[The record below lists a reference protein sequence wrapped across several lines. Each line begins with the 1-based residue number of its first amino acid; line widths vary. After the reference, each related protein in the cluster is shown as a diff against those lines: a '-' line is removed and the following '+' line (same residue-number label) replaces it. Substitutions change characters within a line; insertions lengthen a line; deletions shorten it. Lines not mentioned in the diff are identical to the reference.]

1 MKNLIIVRHCK
12 SSWKDPSLSDFDRPL
27 NKRGNIDGELM
38 SNYLREKEKKIDKL
52 ILSTSIRTRLTSKYF
67 IEKIHFN
74 SISYLDELY
83 HASYSEIIKIIS
95 KIENNF
101 NNIMVIG
108 HNPGLTELIN
118 HFTDMRIYNIPTTGI
133 IKVEFKEDK
142 WSKIS
147 ENKGKIVYKKFPK
160 ELKL

>member
-1 MKNLIIVRHCK
+1 MKSLIIVRHCK
-12 SSWKDPSLSDFDRPL
+12 SSWADLSQSDFDRPL

-52 ILSTSIRTRLTSKYF
+52 ILSTSKRTRLTSKYF
-67 IEKIHFN
+67 IEKIHFD

-83 HASYSEIIKIIS
+83 HASYSDIINIIS
-95 KIENNF
+95 KVENNF
-101 NNIMVIG
+101 NSIMVIG

-118 HFTDMRIYNIPTTGI
+118 QYTIMNIYNLPTTGVV
-133 IKVEFKEDK
+133 KVEFKGDK
-142 WSKIS
+142 WERIT
-147 ENKGKIVYKKFPK
+147 ENKGIIVYKKFPK